1 MYAEIGDS
9 AVFAQPESPGV
20 NGGIIIVGEG
30 SPNWLGGG
38 SIPGLT
44 NAL

>member
-20 NGGIIIVGEG
+20 NGGIIVGEG

-44 NAL
+44 KAL